1 MSIRHASCLDEVVR
15 ERFLRM
21 DRSVDDLLCH
31 PADAQRFADEINREI
46 DDALTANQIL
56 RRLVAL
62 RKRGHDRGGL
72 PRTQRTYRGRGSI
85 PR

>member
-1 MSIRHASCLDEVVR
+1 MSIRPACALDDVVR
-15 ERFLRM
+15 ERFLRI

-46 DDALTANQIL
+46 DDAMPPDQIL

-62 RKRGHDRGGL
+62 RKRGHERGGL
-72 PRTQRTYRGRGSI
+72 PRTQRTHRGRGSS

>member
-1 MSIRHASCLDEVVR
+1 L
-15 ERFLRM
+15 
-21 DRSVDDLLCH
+21 
-31 PADAQRFADEINREI
+31 PAD
-46 DDALTANQIL
+46 QIL
-56 RRLVAL
+56 RRLIGL